1 MKVAELT
8 RLMNNRGTRPRI
20 KVYKWKKDCVVLSYE
35 GRPDNVGDEAGK
47 LKVNSFTVL
56 GAGYMEIYAQ

>member
-1 MKVAELT
+1 
-8 RLMNNRGTRPRI
+8 MNNRGTRPRI